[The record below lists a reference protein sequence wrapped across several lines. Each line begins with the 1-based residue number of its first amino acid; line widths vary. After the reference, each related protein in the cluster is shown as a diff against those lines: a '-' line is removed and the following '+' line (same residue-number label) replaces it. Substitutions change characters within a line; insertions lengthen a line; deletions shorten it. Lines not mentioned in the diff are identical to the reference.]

1 MIASH
6 LASLMAPFAQLAN
19 KHALA
24 DIYKCVQID
33 KDGVAGCSQYGIMDA
48 NIRLGIPERIWLDAI
63 IFHSVL
69 KSLPDK
75 EEVQFELKGGALE
88 WECGMS
94 TGKLA
99 LMGAQKIPS
108 IDWAETPLPQSEPW
122 PPTDAFIDAL
132 DLGGL
137 SCGSVGMASAGVYGI
152 VLDNRDDFSV
162 LSSDDVTISICKA
175 GAKVA
180 AFPEQITFSPDAIAM
195 LRTVLNGDGKEAALS
210 ISSNALYC
218 VNKAFRLF
226 LRPIPPVKHDL
237 RAHAANFSAA
247 DTVAS
252 IPRERL
258 AAFIKRAAALS
269 EDKGRTHV
277 TLAAASGALSLSFVE
292 GASSSDEYYLVDKL
306 DIPALPEIKLD
317 AARIARVLAHSE
329 EIVLDH
335 IDRRVLLLR
344 GKTPPFSYMICGRSE

>member
-6 LASLMAPFAQLAN
+6 LAGLMAPFAQLAN
-19 KHALA
+19 KHALS
-24 DIYKCVQID
+24 DLYKCIEIAPE
-33 KDGVAGCSQYGIMDA
+33 GIFGCSQYGIMDA
-48 NIRLGIPERIWLDAI
+48 NIRLGIPEKIWLDAI

-75 EEVQFELKGGALE
+75 EEVKFELKGGALE

-99 LMGAQKIPS
+99 LMGAQKVPQIEGS
-108 IDWAETPLPQSEPW
+108 DALPQGEPW
-122 PPTDAFIDAL
+122 TPTDAFIDAL
-132 DLGGL
+132 DLGAL

-152 VLDNRDDFSV
+152 VLDNRADFSV

-175 GAKVA
+175 GDKVKS
-180 AFPEQITFSPDAIAM
+180 FPEQITFSPDAIAM
-195 LRTVLNGDGKEAALS
+195 LCRVLNGDGKEAMLS
-210 ISSNALYC
+210 IGQNALYC

-226 LRPIPPVKHDL
+226 LRPIPPIKHDL
-237 RAHAANFSAA
+237 RAHAANFAEA
-247 DTVAS
+247 DTVAA
-252 IPRERL
+252 IPHDRL
-258 AAFIKRAAALS
+258 AAFIKRATALA
-269 EDKGRTHV
+269 ENKGQTYV
-277 TLAAASGALSLSFVE
+277 TLAAAEGALSLSFAE

-317 AARIARVLAHSE
+317 AARVARVLAHSD

-335 IDRRVLLLR
+335 IERRVLLLR
-344 GKTPPFSYMICGRSE
+344 GKTPPFTYMVCGRSE

>member
-6 LASLMAPFAQLAN
+6 LAQLMAPFAALAN
-19 KHALA
+19 KHALS
-24 DIYKCVQID
+24 DLYKCILID
-33 KDGVAGCSQYGIMDA
+33 PDHVEGCSQYGIMDA
-48 NIRLGIPERIWLDAI
+48 NVRLGIPERVFLDAI
-63 IFHSVL
+63 VFHSVL

-75 EEVQFELKGGALE
+75 EEVVFKLQAGALE

-99 LMGAQKIPS
+99 LLGAQKLPS
-108 IDWAETPLPQSEPW
+108 IEGSDALPQGEPW
-122 PPTDAFIDAL
+122 TPTDAFIDAL

-180 AFPEQITFSPDAIAM
+180 SFPEQVTFSPDAIAM
-195 LRTVLNGDGKEAALS
+195 LRMVLNGDGKDAILS
-210 ISSNALYC
+210 LSSSALYC

-226 LRPIPPVKHDL
+226 LRPIPPIKHDL
-237 RAHAANFSAA
+237 RAHAANFAA
-247 DTVAS
+247 ANTVAA

-258 AAFIKRAAALS
+258 AAFIKRASALS

-306 DIPALPEIKLD
+306 DIPTLPEIKLD
-317 AARIARVLAHSE
+317 ASRIARVLAHSE

-344 GKTPPFSYMICGRSE
+344 GKTPPFTYMVCGRSE